1 MFLFFITSYYRIQM
15 DVGEPNF
22 RFTLD
27 EPEKT
32 SRAFRYPMSAE
43 LHVSSLDRF
52 NSTPTVSQVIAQLS
66 ADYTTTPASYNY
78 SATNCLIQTKKNL
91 LYGYFNRIAISEF
104 QLFLRVPTIIDGVN
118 NQFYLTVY
126 PGGYVPGSGVNAL
139 VTIPPGFY
147 TPTLLAVAM
156 QTAIRAVGAPFTNS
170 ALFTV
175 TAPNNQNAIAAT
187 GAVQTGFRLSTGNT
201 DAVVFAPPPSNGT
214 QALQRSVWKFY
225 RLVGTNALSFTGL
238 TPGAFPSANVA
249 TFSPNFLPTDYID
262 IVSKSLTNWKEV
274 KDTNS
279 SEQAPLGVLGRIYLT
294 EAVSAVQQPNSN
306 GYPDPNAL
314 GSAPFAFTKKW
325 ATPNWSQWSPNQ
337 AIDKIDI
344 QLLDMWGDVLYWTA
358 ASSCA
363 STEWEM
369 TLIASE

>member
-1 MFLFFITSYYRIQM
+1 
-15 DVGEPNF
+15 
-22 RFTLD
+22 
-27 EPEKT
+27 
-32 SRAFRYPMSAE
+32 
-43 LHVSSLDRF
+43 
-52 NSTPTVSQVIAQLS
+52 
-66 ADYTTTPASYNY
+66 
-78 SATNCLIQTKKNL
+78 
-91 LYGYFNRIAISEF
+91 
-104 QLFLRVPTIIDGVN
+104 
-118 NQFYLTVY
+118 
-126 PGGYVPGSGVNAL
+126 
-139 VTIPPGFY
+139 
-147 TPTLLAVAM
+147 
-156 QTAIRAVGAPFTNS
+156 
-170 ALFTV
+170 
-175 TAPNNQNAIAAT
+175 
-187 GAVQTGFRLSTGNT
+187 
-201 DAVVFAPPPSNGT
+201 
-214 QALQRSVWKFY
+214 LQKSVWKFY
-225 RLVGTNALSFTGL
+225 RLIGTNALSFTGL

-294 EAVSAVQQPNSN
+294 EAVSAIQQPNSN

-358 ASSCA
+358 ANSCA